1 MGLQNPADK
10 GKEMPG
16 LTLRG
21 SPSHLHDD
29 TISHS
34 TVASFFP
41 FHIFFFPPLLV
52 ITAEFIFSPLFT
64 FGTSFTPHPRLQP
77 SRAVN
82 SFPGGFAGGEALA
95 TPRMLAPCV
104 LRKGGKEQIVQ
115 SHPEGSDLGAAALI
129 SNP

>member
-64 FGTSFTPHPRLQP
+64 FGTSFTPHPRLEP
-77 SRAVN
+77 SHAVN
-82 SFPGGFAGGEALA
+82 SFPGGFPGGEALA
-95 TPRMLAPCV
+95 TPRMLAPCASSGREAKSKSSRV
-104 LRKGGKEQIVQ
+104 IQR
-115 SHPEGSDLGAAALI
+115 A
-129 SNP
+129 